1 MAASSVCCRCEKAI
15 LSEDAVVYIGAERL
29 LLHLTCYEAVRES
42 TEPQN
47 VQQST
52 LAANAPDRAA

>member
-1 MAASSVCCRCEKAI
+1 MTASPVCCRCEKAI
-15 LSEDAVVYIGAERL
+15 LSEDAVVYIGVEHL
-29 LLHLTCYEAVRES
+29 LLHLTCYEPLRES
-42 TEPQN
+42 TEPLS